1 MKKYMAAIIA
11 ICILALLPGEKVCA
25 KSIDTV
31 GNEIS
36 IKFVY
41 TYEETI
47 TVVYNTV
54 DINQIP
60 STYYYEYYN
69 ESWQSWMRGT
79 LKRTAY
85 QTNVKKGT
93 TTVTFKGVM
102 RSSPT

>member
-1 MKKYMAAIIA
+1 MKKYIISILV
-11 ICILALLPGEKVCA
+11 ICMLTLIPTENVCA
-25 KSIDTV
+25 KSITSM
-31 GNEIS
+31 GNEVS
-36 IKFVY
+36 VKFVY

-60 STYYYEYYN
+60 TTYYYEYYN

-79 LKRTAY
+79 LKRTSY